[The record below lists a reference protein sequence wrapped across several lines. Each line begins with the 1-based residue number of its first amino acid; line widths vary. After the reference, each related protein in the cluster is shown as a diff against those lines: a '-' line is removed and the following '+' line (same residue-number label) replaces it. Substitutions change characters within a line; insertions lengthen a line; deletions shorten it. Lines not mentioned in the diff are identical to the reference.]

1 MNKYMDKV
9 KVGMD
14 SYGIELKCG
23 SVLQGGKYVI
33 EEKLGDGGFGITY
46 KGLQVGLDRSVAIKE
61 FFMKE
66 YCERDS
72 GTSHVTAGS
81 QGSRA
86 IVDRFLA
93 KFIKEAQT
101 IAKLDNPH
109 VIRIYDIFEEN
120 GTAYYVM
127 EYISGGSLEQYVKG
141 RRRLDEPEALN
152 FMNQIADALTY
163 IHGKNILHLDVKP
176 SNVLLRESGEAVLID
191 FGISKRYDESGEQS
205 STTPVA
211 ISKGYAPIE
220 QYNQGG
226 VSHFDPSTDVY
237 SLGAVLYKLLTGSR
251 PEEASVLIS
260 EGLTIPLHVSARC
273 SGVIRKAM
281 SVRKSDRY
289 QSAAEMKAALSAGE
303 ASDEVTIINTEEE
316 KHVEFINTEDD
327 GRMSKSL
334 FYYAA
339 CVIIIVV
346 AFVAVCYELSTE
358 YNSSFTDYSGM
369 INGHEYVDLG
379 LSVKWATC
387 NVGASSPTD
396 YGNYYAWG
404 ETTTKNEY
412 TKDNSKTYGKSMGT
426 IGGNSSYDAARAN
439 WGGSWRLPTK
449 AEFKELIDNCES
461 EWTTQ
466 GGINGRRFT
475 SKKNGKSIFL
485 PAAGWRSGSW
495 LYYADERGNYW
506 SSTHY
511 DTGSAYVLWLR
522 DSLRSVDW
530 SGSDYGRS
538 VRPVSE

>member
-1 MNKYMDKV
+1 MDKV

-14 SYGIELKCG
+14 SYGIELKRG

-46 KGLQVGLDRSVAIKE
+46 KGLQVGLDRTVAIKE

-86 IVDRFLA
+86 IVDRFQA

-141 RRRLDEPEALN
+141 RRCLDEPEALN

-273 SGVIRKAM
+273 SGVIKKSM

-334 FYYAA
+334 SVYVYAA
-339 CVIIIVV
+339 CVIAVV
-346 AFVAVCYELSTE
+346 ALAVVCYILPKPDSST
-358 YNSSFTDYSGM
+358 TDYSGT

-387 NVGASSPTD
+387 NVGASSPSG
-396 YGNYYAWG
+396 YGYYYAWG
-404 ETTTKNEY
+404 ETTTKSTY
-412 TKDNSKTYGKSMGT
+412 TSDNSKTYGKSMGD
-426 IGGNSSYDAARAN
+426 IAGNSSYDAARAY
-439 WGGSWRLPTK
+439 WGGSWRLPTND
-449 AEFKELIDNCES
+449 EFQELINNCES

-466 GGINGRRFT
+466 DGIKGRRFT
-475 SKKNGKSIFL
+475 SKRNGKSIFF
-485 PAAGWRSGSW
+485 PAAGWRNGSS
-495 LYYADERGNYW
+495 LDRAGEYGNYW
-506 SSTHY
+506 SSTP
-511 DTGSAYVLWLR
+511 DESNTDNAYYLYFYSGYHSMRW
-522 DSLRSVDW
+522 SLRS
-530 SGSDYGRS
+530 YGRS